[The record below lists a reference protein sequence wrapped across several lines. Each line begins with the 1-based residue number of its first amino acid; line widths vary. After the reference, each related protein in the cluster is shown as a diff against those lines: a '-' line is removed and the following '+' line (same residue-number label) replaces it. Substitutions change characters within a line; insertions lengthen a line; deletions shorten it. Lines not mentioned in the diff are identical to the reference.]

1 MLTSEMI
8 TRLRYKS
15 GVDFNEVADRL
26 EELTQ
31 IIDDMMND
39 HYVDY
44 LEWYAERCWQL
55 EAEITELKKGGR
67 ELDDAH

>member
-8 TRLRYKS
+8 IRLRNGEK
-15 GVDFNEVADRL
+15 VDLEEVAYRL
-26 EELTQ
+26 SELTQ
-31 IIDDMMND
+31 VVSDMMND

-55 EAEITELKKGGR
+55 EAEITELKKGGK
-67 ELDDAH
+67 

>member
-8 TRLRYKS
+8 IRLRN
-15 GVDFNEVADRL
+15 GEEVDLEEVAYRL
-26 EELTQ
+26 SELTQ
-31 IIDDMMND
+31 VVNDMMND
-39 HYVDY
+39 HYIDY

-67 ELDDAH
+67 ELDGAH